1 MIYLINTEFIF
12 IIIFNWE
19 SPDNNGDGW
28 TVCLTFPQFSL
39 SLNERSAIMGST
51 LGLFSFPLPFVL
63 SLVMLL
69 TFHPLCAVQTE
80 ATGAESVIALS
91 A

>member
-28 TVCLTFPQFSL
+28 TVCLTFPQFSRGFIKV
-39 SLNERSAIMGST
+39 LNRRATEFDTRAKNWQGPE
-51 LGLFSFPLPFVL
+51 GL
-63 SLVMLL
+63 
-69 TFHPLCAVQTE
+69 
-80 ATGAESVIALS
+80 AL
-91 A
+91 